1 MFKFLFEQRFTLL
14 MNKKAALSFTCSVFF
29 FFFNTISG
37 TGTCQFPSTRWSF
50 LLTILLSLF
59 RQIGKLQLVDF
70 SPNSTCLD
78 LEMSC
83 STSSSILNTTNSN
96 GATVY
101 GAVPSNPTP
110 SVAARIN
117 ETPHFMSLTFLIVF
131 LAKLTSSLC

>member
-1 MFKFLFEQRFTLL
+1 MFKFLFEQCFPLL
-14 MNKKAALSFTCSVFF
+14 MNKKAVLWFTCSVSFI
-29 FFFNTISG
+29 FNTISG

-50 LLTILLSLF
+50 LLTIVFSLF
-59 RQIGKLQLVDF
+59 RQIDKLQLVDL
-70 SPNSTCLD
+70 SPNSTYLD

-117 ETPHFMSLTFLIVF
+117 ETPHFMSVTFLIVF

>member
-1 MFKFLFEQRFTLL
+1 MVNSR
-14 MNKKAALSFTCSVFF
+14 SHTCKSTFS
-29 FFFNTISG
+29 THLYWDMSIS
-37 TGTCQFPSTRWSF
+37 
-50 LLTILLSLF
+50 LHE
-59 RQIGKLQLVDF
+59 LVDF
-70 SPNSTCLD
+70 SPNSTYLD

-117 ETPHFMSLTFLIVF
+117 ETPHFMSVTFLIVF
-131 LAKLTSSLC
+131 LAKLTSSPF